1 MLAAIQP
8 SVAAAPPGSWAHAMS
23 PPPAPAPPPGTGP
36 AAAAPPHPLQAL
48 EAIYCQHQARL
59 LQAAYRIVGNR
70 SDAEDVLQTVFLRL
84 ARAAGGGRPAT
95 GDDAFA
101 GGDLALR
108 PGPELGGYLHR
119 MTVNAAIDLLRRRRP
134 RAAADAETRLPA
146 ATPSPE
152 RARSAQELQD
162 LLRASVARLGGRA
175 PEIFA
180 LRYWE
185 ELSNTEIARR
195 LGIPRVSVAV
205 TLHRARRQLQQTLR
219 RHWGEEL

>member
-8 SVAAAPPGSWAHAMS
+8 PVASAPPGSWAHAMS
-23 PPPAPAPPPGTGP
+23 PPPAPAPSPGP
-36 AAAAPPHPLQAL
+36 SPDAATPHPLQAL

-70 SDAEDVLQTVFLRL
+70 GDAEDVLQTVFLRL
-84 ARAAGGGRPAT
+84 ARAARAEHPSAGE
-95 GDDAFA
+95 DVFA
-101 GGDLALR
+101 GDDLALR

-134 RAAADAETRLPA
+134 QADADAETRLPA

-152 RARSAQELQD
+152 RARGAQELQD
-162 LLRASVARLGGRA
+162 LLRASVAQLGGRA

-219 RHWGEEL
+219 RHWGAEL